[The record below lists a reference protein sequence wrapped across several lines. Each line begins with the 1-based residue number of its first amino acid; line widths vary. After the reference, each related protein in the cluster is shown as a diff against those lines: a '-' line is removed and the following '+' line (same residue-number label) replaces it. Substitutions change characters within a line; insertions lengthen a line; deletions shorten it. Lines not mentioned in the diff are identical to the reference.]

1 MNNRNLSIDIF
12 RGLTMALMVF
22 VNDLFTIVD
31 APSWM
36 EHTSTHTDGMGL
48 ADIVFPMFLFA
59 MGMSVPYALENRI
72 AKGKPLGETI
82 VHILERTFALLVMG
96 VMLYN
101 TEREMVMDEGVYW
114 LLMLLGVGLVWNSY
128 PENYR
133 PQRWLRLVG
142 TAILIGLVI
151 TYRTEDGDLFRA
163 GWWGILGEIGWAYL
177 FTAAVYLLGR
187 KKPWTLAVLWAGLC
201 LVNAS
206 VMRMKGG
213 EAWIGK
219 NIMADFAEAL
229 HLGRGSSAIMSLGG
243 VLTVLAGQRLRSGK
257 LFIGLAA
264 AAVLAGLGMFTHQ
277 YWIISKNL
285 ATLPWCLFVLAIS
298 VALYSILRAFERK
311 GWTGWAK
318 PLKPAGVATLTMYM
332 VPYFYYA
339 IRHLVRHV
347 FDLDTPEW
355 LCGYVGVGKCV
366 LFVVLC
372 LLTTW
377 ALNKKGIKL
386 KV

>member
-1 MNNRNLSIDIF
+1 MNKRNLAIDIF
-12 RGLTMALMVF
+12 RGLTMVLMVF

-31 APSWM
+31 APEWM
-36 EHTSTHTDGMGL
+36 EHTATQTDGMGL

-82 VHILERTFALLVMG
+82 VHILERTFALLAMG
-96 VMLYN
+96 VLLYN
-101 TEREMVMDEGVYW
+101 TERDMVMDEGVYW
-114 LLMLLGVGLVWNSY
+114 LLMLLGVGLVWNAY
-128 PENYR
+128 PENYK
-133 PQRWLRLVG
+133 PQRWLKLAG
-142 TAILIGLVI
+142 AAILIGLVV
-151 TYRTEDGDLFRA
+151 TYRTEDDHLFRA

-177 FTAAVYLLGR
+177 FTAAAYLLGR
-187 KKPWTLAVLWAGLC
+187 KKPWALAVVWVGLC
-201 LVNAS
+201 LVNVS

-219 NIMADFAEAL
+219 NILADFAEAL
-229 HLGRGSSAIMSLGG
+229 HLGRGASVIMSLGG
-243 VLTVLAGQRLRSGK
+243 VLTVLAGQRIRKGK
-257 LFIGLAA
+257 LLFGLAA
-264 AAVLAGLGMFTHQ
+264 AAALAGLGAFTHQ

-285 ATLPWCLFVLAIS
+285 ATLPWCLYVGAIS
-298 VALYSILRAFERK
+298 VALYTLLRLLERK
-311 GWTGWAK
+311 GWTAWAK

-339 IRHLVRHV
+339 IRHFVRHA

-366 LFVVLC
+366 LFVALC
-372 LLTTW
+372 LVTVW

>member
-31 APSWM
+31 APTWM

-114 LLMLLGVGLVWNSY
+114 ILMLLGVGLVWNSY

-151 TYRTEDGDLFRA
+151 TYRTEDGTGHRR
-163 GWWGILGEIGWAYL
+163 E
-177 FTAAVYLLGR
+177 
-187 KKPWTLAVLWAGLC
+187 
-201 LVNAS
+201 S
-206 VMRMKGG
+206 
-213 EAWIGK
+213 
-219 NIMADFAEAL
+219 
-229 HLGRGSSAIMSLGG
+229 GS
-243 VLTVLAGQRLRSGK
+243 
-257 LFIGLAA
+257 
-264 AAVLAGLGMFTHQ
+264 
-277 YWIISKNL
+277 
-285 ATLPWCLFVLAIS
+285 
-298 VALYSILRAFERK
+298 
-311 GWTGWAK
+311 
-318 PLKPAGVATLTMYM
+318 KPAGGASWERLAGPTSS
-332 VPYFYYA
+332 PPPF
-339 IRHLVRHV
+339 IS
-347 FDLDTPEW
+347 
-355 LCGYVGVGKCV
+355 
-366 LFVVLC
+366 
-372 LLTTW
+372 W
-377 ALNKKGIKL
+377 AERNPGPWPSSGWACAW
-386 KV
+386 